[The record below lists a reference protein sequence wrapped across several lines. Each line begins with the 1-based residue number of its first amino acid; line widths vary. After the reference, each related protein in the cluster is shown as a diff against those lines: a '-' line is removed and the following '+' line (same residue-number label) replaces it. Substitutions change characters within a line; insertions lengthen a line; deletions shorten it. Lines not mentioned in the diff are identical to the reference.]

1 MQVTL
6 RIRRFNPEQDQR
18 PHMESY
24 VVDAEPTD
32 QVLDLLNRV
41 KDYQDGSLTYRRSC
55 GHGVCGSDAMRING
69 RNRLACKELVKNLG
83 DHITVEP
90 LMGMPVVK
98 DLVVDLKPFFD
109 HYKTVMPYLVNDEPP
124 PARERLQTLK
134 AAAPQLDT
142 GRSP

>member
-6 RIRRFNPEQDQR
+6 RIRRFNPEQDKR

-55 GHGVCGSDAMRING
+55 GHGVCG
-69 RNRLACKELVKNLG
+69 
-83 DHITVEP
+83 
-90 LMGMPVVK
+90 
-98 DLVVDLKPFFD
+98 
-109 HYKTVMPYLVNDEPP
+109 
-124 PARERLQTLK
+124 
-134 AAAPQLDT
+134 
-142 GRSP
+142 